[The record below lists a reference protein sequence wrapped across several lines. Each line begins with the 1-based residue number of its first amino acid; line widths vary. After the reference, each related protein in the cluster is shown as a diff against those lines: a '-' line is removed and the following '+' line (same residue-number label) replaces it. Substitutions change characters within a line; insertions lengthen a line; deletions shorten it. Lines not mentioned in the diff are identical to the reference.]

1 MFSYSAGGII
11 PPVAQ
16 QLHRENI
23 SRVVQEALD
32 RSGIEPSELTAV
44 ATTVKPGL
52 ALSLGIG
59 LDFSRKFVRLHEKP
73 FIPIHHMEAHALTVR
88 MLHPVDFPFLVLLVS
103 GGHSLLA
110 LAKGIDEFLLLGQT
124 LDAAAG
130 DTLDKVSGYHVSF
143 KYKESSRM
151 FII

>member
-1 MFSYSAGGII
+1 M
-11 PPVAQ
+11 AQ
-16 QLHRENI
+16 RLHRENI

-32 RSGIEPSELTAV
+32 RSGIEPGELAAV

-59 LDFSRKFVRLHEKP
+59 LDFSLKFVRHHEKP

-110 LAKGIDEFLLLGQT
+110 LAKEIDEFLLLGQT
-124 LDAAAG
+124 QDEAAG
-130 DTLDKVSGYHVSF
+130 DTLDKVSGYHFSF
-143 KYKESSRM
+143 KYRKKQ
-151 FII
+151 